1 MIDTLCILGVG
12 LIGGS
17 LARALREAGLVRRVV
32 GCGRD
37 PGNLARAIE
46 LGVIDEAFHD
56 PAQAVVG
63 ADLVVVAVTL
73 GATGDIL
80 ATIAPALKADAI
92 VTDVGSAKA
101 CVIAAAR
108 QTLAPAALSRFVPG
122 HPIAGAEKSGVE
134 ASKSDLFVRHR
145 VILTP
150 LPEQAATALS
160 TVVAMW
166 EATGAEVISMEAG
179 FHDQVLAATSHLPHV
194 LAYAM
199 VNCLLDLETSVNV
212 MDYAAGGFRDFTR
225 IASSNPPM
233 WRDIALNNAPALLAM
248 IERFQTSLAQLREAL
263 EARDGVA
270 LERAFSRAKT
280 ARDDYLKRS
289 TRT

>member
-1 MIDTLCILGVG
+1 MIDTLCIIGVG

-37 PGNLARAIE
+37 AGNLARAIE

-63 ADLVVVAVTL
+63 ADMVVVAVTL
-73 GATGDIL
+73 GATGEIL
-80 ATIAPALKADAI
+80 QRIAPSLRADAI

-101 CVIAAAR
+101 CVIEAAR
-108 QTLAPAALSRFVPG
+108 QALAPSALPRFVPG

-134 ASKSDLFVRHR
+134 AANAQLYQRHR

-150 LPEQAATALS
+150 LPEQSAAALAS
-160 TVVAMW
+160 VVAMW
-166 EATGAEVISMEAG
+166 EATGAEVLCMDATL
-179 FHDQVLAATSHLPHV
+179 HDQVLAATSHLPHV

-199 VNCLLDLETSVNV
+199 VNCLLDLDTPVSV

-248 IERFQTSLAQLREAL
+248 IGQFETSLGQLRQAL
-263 EARDGVA
+263 EARDAVA
-270 LERAFSRAKT
+270 LEQAFSRAKM
-280 ARDDYLKRS
+280 ARDDYLSRS
-289 TRT
+289 IRT